1 MEKYQAK
8 DQGRDYRRHRRFDP
22 RNTRKPSFNINNQWQ
37 CQSKFINNKTNNN
50 SKYRCTCRL
59 TKLFVRKPARYNSY
73 KDFLSRCIQEKFV
86 PKGLQ
91 LTLERSIG
99 NYDPE
104 FIDNWYSNLKD
115 FSLILMKQIVTYW
128 PNDRRGNPKS
138 YYRNLSNL
146 KATTKEG
153 RLCRNTQH
161 HQS

>member
-1 MEKYQAK
+1 M
-8 DQGRDYRRHRRFDP
+8 
-22 RNTRKPSFNINNQWQ
+22 
-37 CQSKFINNKTNNN
+37 
-50 SKYRCTCRL
+50 
-59 TKLFVRKPARYNSY
+59 RKPARYNSY

-115 FSLILMKQIVTYW
+115 FSLILMKQTVTYW